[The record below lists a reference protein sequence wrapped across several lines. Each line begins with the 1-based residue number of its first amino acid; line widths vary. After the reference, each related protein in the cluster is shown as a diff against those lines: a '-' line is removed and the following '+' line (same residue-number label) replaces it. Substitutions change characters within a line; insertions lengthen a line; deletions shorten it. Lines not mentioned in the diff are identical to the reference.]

1 MSIHGT
7 VPDTEKRIS
16 VHSVLYRLRQFVA
29 NHLQG
34 KENAMKSGALM
45 NSMGFKAGG
54 TNEKLRSAAKVLLR
68 EEGMPLISGNS
79 GFYMAQTK
87 DELYEYLQNLKARR
101 KGIEENE
108 NAVRDIMDKW
118 EQKPTGGTFGW

>member
-1 MSIHGT
+1 MIHTT
-7 VPDTEKRIS
+7 VPETADQKGIS
-16 VHSVLYRLRQFVA
+16 VHSVLHRLRRIAQGES
-29 NHLQG
+29 LRG
-34 KENAMKSGALM
+34 KENTMKSGALM

-108 NAVRDIMDKW
+108 NAVRDIMAKW
-118 EQKPTGGTFGW
+118 EMKPKGLFE